1 MEIRRPTHPKIVKE
15 GQSGKRNAA
24 LLRCFKFLTRKPAA
38 TGLIIRQRLESESTV
53 ANPRNFQCPQNT
65 EYDQYRVEL
74 QRYFAKRARDP
85 NAVDDLVQSV
95 YERILKYTKDGSV
108 RDTHAYIFK
117 AAVNVLRDANRKAQ
131 MDGERVISCDPR
143 TLERYAEDQGLEF
156 SAPDSSTA
164 MNDSTELG
172 RAFKRLPRTAQEAW
186 AHKRDGLS
194 YKEIARKMGVTE
206 HAVKKYISTALQ
218 GIREHLTR
226 RRSNEYKRS
235 PK

>member
-1 MEIRRPTHPKIVKE
+1 MVN
-15 GQSGKRNAA
+15 S
-24 LLRCFKFLTRKPAA
+24 
-38 TGLIIRQRLESESTV
+38 
-53 ANPRNFQCPQNT
+53 RNFQYPHNT
-65 EYDQYRVEL
+65 EYDQYRAEL

-108 RDTHAYIFK
+108 HDTHAYIFK
-117 AAVNVLRDANRKAQ
+117 AAVNVLSDANKKAQ
-131 MDGERVISCDPR
+131 VDGERVISCDPR

-156 SAPDSSTA
+156 STPDSAAA
-164 MNDSTELG
+164 MNEPAELG
-172 RAFKRLPRTAQEAW
+172 RAFRRLPRTAQEAW

-194 YKEIARKMGVTE
+194 YKEIARKMNVTE

-218 GIREHLTR
+218 GIREYLTR
-226 RRSNEYKRS
+226 QRSNKHRRS